1 MKERYELSLFF
12 FIEDMP
18 QATHAFAD
26 MKIPLKRRKDADEWI
41 DSSVKKAILSHLSDC
56 QEMLSLADNRE
67 YVIKKMNFVKQL
79 VLTYPDTS
87 IEVSEKELNEIWNK
101 TM

>member
-26 MKIPLKRRKDADEWI
+26 MKIPLKRRKDAYEWI
-41 DSSVKKAILSHLSDC
+41 DSSVKKAILVDKTNNQITL
-56 QEMLSLADNRE
+56 L
-67 YVIKKMNFVKQL
+67 K
-79 VLTYPDTS
+79 
-87 IEVSEKELNEIWNK
+87 NE
-101 TM
+101 